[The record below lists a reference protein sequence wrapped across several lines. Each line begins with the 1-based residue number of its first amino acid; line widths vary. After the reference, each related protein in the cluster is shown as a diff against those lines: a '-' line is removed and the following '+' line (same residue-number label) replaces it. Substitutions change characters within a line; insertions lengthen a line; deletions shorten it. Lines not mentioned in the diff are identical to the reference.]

1 MEPNQMDSARIG
13 AAADVLAAARRDG
26 QLLERLPDENRPRSL
41 AEGYEIQNAF
51 IKIWP
56 DKLAGWKIGATSH
69 VTMERFGV
77 SEPIYGPFF
86 AGDVYASPAAPTA
99 GSLQHMAIE
108 SEFAY
113 RLGKD
118 LPARATPYSREEI
131 IDAIDAVIPCFEIV
145 SPRFVRIPFDDVAS
159 AVADCMLNY
168 AMILGTPITDW
179 RGIDAARHPVQLR
192 IDGMVTGEGNGS
204 DCLGDPRNVLDWI
217 VEKLRASGTSLKRGE
232 ILSTGTCTG
241 IVPLQRGQTAVGDF
255 GPLGKAEV
263 RFS

>member
-1 MEPNQMDSARIG
+1 MDSARFEG
-13 AAADVLAAARRDG
+13 AAETLATVRREG
-26 QLLERLPDENRPRSL
+26 RLLERLPEASRPRSL

-51 IKIWP
+51 IKTWP

-86 AGDVYASPAAPTA
+86 ARDVHTSPATPTA

-118 LPARATPYSREEI
+118 LPARAAPYAREEI
-131 IDAIDAVIPCFEIV
+131 LDAIDAVIPCFEIV

-204 DCLGDPRNVLDWI
+204 ECLGDPRNVLDWI
-217 VEKLRASGTSLKRGE
+217 VEKLRAGGTSLGKGE

-241 IVPLQRGQTAVGDF
+241 IVPLQRGQTAVADF
-255 GPLGKAEV
+255 GALGKVEV

>member
-1 MEPNQMDSARIG
+1 MDSARFE
-13 AAADVLAAARRDG
+13 AAAETLATVRREG
-26 QLLERLPDENRPRSL
+26 RLLERLPEASRPRSL

-51 IKIWP
+51 IKTWP

-86 AGDVYASPAAPTA
+86 ARDVHTSPATPTA

-118 LPARATPYSREEI
+118 LPARPAPYAREEI
-131 IDAIDAVIPCFEIV
+131 LDAIDAVIPCFEII
-145 SPRFVRIPFDDVAS
+145 SPRFVRMPFDDVAS

-192 IDGMVTGEGNGS
+192 IDGMVTGEGSGS
-204 DCLGDPRNVLDWI
+204 ECLGDPRNVLDWV
-217 VEKLRASGTSLKRGE
+217 VEKLRAAGTTLRQGE

-241 IVPLQRGQTAVGDF
+241 IVPLQRGQTAVADF
-255 GPLGKAEV
+255 GALGKVEV

>member
-1 MEPNQMDSARIG
+1 MTSQRAAE
-13 AAADVLAAARRDG
+13 AAAIFVAARREG
-26 QLLERLPDENRPRSL
+26 RLLDRLPDESSPRSL
-41 AEGYEIQNAF
+41 AEGYEIQSAF
-51 IKIWP
+51 IEAWP

-69 VTMERFGV
+69 VTMQRFGV

-86 AGDVYASPAAPTA
+86 ARDVHTSPATPAI

-113 RLGKD
+113 RLGRD
-118 LPARATPYSREEI
+118 LPARGTPYTREEI
-131 IDAIDAVIPCFEIV
+131 LDAVDAIIPCFEIV

-159 AVADCMLNY
+159 AVADCMLNA

-179 RGIDAARHPVQLR
+179 RGIDAARHPVTLH
-192 IDGMVTGEGNGS
+192 IDGLVTGEGNGS

-217 VEKLRASGTSLKRGE
+217 VEKLRARGISLKKGE

-241 IVPLQRGQTAVGDF
+241 IVPLKKDQTAVADF
-255 GPLGKAEV
+255 GPLGKVEV

>member
-1 MEPNQMDSARIG
+1 MDSARFE
-13 AAADVLAAARRDG
+13 AAAETLATVRREG
-26 QLLERLPDENRPRSL
+26 RLLERLPEASRPRSL

-51 IKIWP
+51 IKTWP

-86 AGDVYASPAAPTA
+86 ARDVHTSPATPTA

-118 LPARATPYSREEI
+118 LPTRAAPYAREEI
-131 IDAIDAVIPCFEIV
+131 LDAIDAVIPCFEIV

-179 RGIDAARHPVQLR
+179 RGIDAARHSVQLR

-204 DCLGDPRNVLDWI
+204 ECLGDPRNVLDWI
-217 VEKLRASGTSLKRGE
+217 VEKLRAGGTSLSKGE

-241 IVPLQRGQTAVGDF
+241 IVPLQRGQTAVADF
-255 GPLGKAEV
+255 GALGKVEV

>member
-1 MEPNQMDSARIG
+1 MDSARIG
-13 AAADVLAAARRDG
+13 AAANVLAAARRDG
-26 QLLERLPDENRPRSL
+26 QLLERLPDESRPRSL
-41 AEGYEIQNAF
+41 SEGYEIQSAF

-86 AGDVYASPAAPTA
+86 AGDIYTSPATPTA

-113 RLGKD
+113 RLGRD
-118 LPARATPYSREEI
+118 LPARDTPYSREEI
-131 IDAIDAVIPCFEIV
+131 LDAIDAVIPCFEIV
-145 SPRFVRIPFDDVAS
+145 SPRFVRIPFDDAAS
-159 AVADCMLNY
+159 AVADCMLNA
-168 AMILGTPITDW
+168 AMVLGTPITDW
-179 RGIDAARHPVQLR
+179 RGIDAARHPVTLH
-192 IDGMVTGEGNGS
+192 IDGLITGEGNGS

-217 VEKLRASGTSLKRGE
+217 VEKLRARGISLKKGE

-241 IVPLQRGQTAVGDF
+241 IVPLRKDQTAVADF
-255 GPLGKAEV
+255 GPLGKVEL
-263 RFS
+263 RYT

>member
-1 MEPNQMDSARIG
+1 MTSQRAAE
-13 AAADVLAAARRDG
+13 AAAIFVAARREG
-26 QLLERLPDENRPRSL
+26 RLLDRLPDESSPRSL
-41 AEGYEIQNAF
+41 AEGYEIQSAF
-51 IKIWP
+51 VEAWP

-69 VTMERFGV
+69 VTMQRFGV

-86 AGDVYASPAAPTA
+86 ARDVHTSPATPTI

-113 RLGKD
+113 RLGRD
-118 LPARATPYSREEI
+118 LPARGTPYTREEI
-131 IDAIDAVIPCFEIV
+131 LDAVDAIIPCFEIV

-159 AVADCMLNY
+159 AVADCMLNA

-179 RGIDAARHPVQLR
+179 RGIDAARHPVTLH
-192 IDGMVTGEGNGS
+192 IDGLVTGEGNGS

-217 VEKLRASGTSLKRGE
+217 VEKLRARGISLKKGE

-241 IVPLQRGQTAVGDF
+241 IVPLKKDQTAVADF
-255 GPLGKAEV
+255 GPLGKVEV